1 MVKLEERYNEPLVVN
16 YNLLDRMFNN
26 PAMAKPQSTQ
36 EHWDNAV
43 GDINAVIASGMTI
56 AEILVYYKLH
66 KFPPE
71 TVKKVKMLH
80 KIQFPG
86 RPCINLNEAIKLMN
100 EVTADEV
107 ELTKDSEAIEQ
118 TMQGLTMTAVPRF
131 SQATT
136 QATTPKAQPQNT
148 FKQQNEGKS
157 YSPYKRNKNR
167 WTTNNNKNKY
177 KCLYCDTTIHLSK
190 DCPRT

>member
-1 MVKLEERYNEPLVVN
+1 MGTLIPHVNREEVKRTHLLDALKGKAKAYIDSVITPENTYAEIMVKLEERYNEPLVVN

-56 AEILVYYKLH
+56 ADILVYYKLH

-71 TVKKVKMLH
+71 TVRKVKMLH

-100 EVTADEV
+100 DVTADEV
-107 ELTKDSEAIEQ
+107 ELTKDSVAIEQ
-118 TMQGLTMTAVPRF
+118 TMQGLTMTA
-131 SQATT
+131 
-136 QATTPKAQPQNT
+136 
-148 FKQQNEGKS
+148 
-157 YSPYKRNKNR
+157 
-167 WTTNNNKNKY
+167 
-177 KCLYCDTTIHLSK
+177 
-190 DCPRT
+190 